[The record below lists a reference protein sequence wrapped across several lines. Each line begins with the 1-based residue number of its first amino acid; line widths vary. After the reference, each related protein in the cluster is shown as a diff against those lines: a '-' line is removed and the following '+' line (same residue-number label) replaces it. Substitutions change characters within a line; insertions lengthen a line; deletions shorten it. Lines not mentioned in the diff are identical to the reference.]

1 MITDSVIREIYK
13 KFGKPKQKQ
22 KLNPEQMEYFF
33 SLLSDHH
40 NLIDREDSVIIN
52 QLEEYNPF
60 RRFLKRNLH
69 AILEFD
75 KEVAFV
81 FPSHILFLSKESD
94 NIRIHMR
101 LEEKKSF
108 LQRLFGR

>member
-1 MITDSVIREIYK
+1 MITDSVIKEIYK
-13 KFGKPKQKQ
+13 KFGKKKQNLDKQ
-22 KLNPEQMEYFF
+22 QMDYFVN
-33 SLLSDHH
+33 LLSEHH
-40 NLIDREDSVIIN
+40 NLIDREDCVIIN
-52 QLEEYNPF
+52 QLEEYNSF

-69 AILEFD
+69 AVLEFD

>member
-1 MITDSVIREIYK
+1 MITDSVIKEIYK
-13 KFGKPKQKQ
+13 KFGKKKQNLDKQ
-22 KLNPEQMEYFF
+22 QMDYFVN
-33 SLLSDHH
+33 LLSEHH
-40 NLIDREDSVIIN
+40 NLIDREDCVIIN

-69 AILEFD
+69 AVLEFD